1 MRRLLPTVALT
12 LAAPAISGLLTTSA
26 RAQAQHRVACEFDT
40 AAHIRWDSIDIGLAA
55 GWDRTGK
62 KKTPDDFLAAAQV
75 IQAHFRPPEHLRLPL
90 WARIAERGDTFPD
103 ESEWIGHGLDTYVQF
118 WLSDSGRLANDRI
131 ELEGAS
137 PELVMSLVAAIRR
150 ADSAGEFPPP
160 SPAVRHAEGAIQL
173 RLVDAPHTVPPS
185 VTLLRLR
192 IPVLII
198 DSAPSFLWMPPVEY
212 PQTARRIQAGDR
224 VLVELVV
231 GANGRP
237 DTTTIKVL
245 SAAYREFA
253 VEALRGVKE
262 AHFRPARVGG
272 CPVPVVVR
280 MPIDFHI
287 RQ

>member
-1 MRRLLPTVALT
+1 MQRLLPTVALT
-12 LAAPAISGLLTTSA
+12 LLLPAGAA
-26 RAQAQHRVACEFDT
+26 AQAQHRVACEFDT
-40 AAHIRWDSIDIGLAA
+40 SAHVRWDSIDIGLAA

-90 WARIAERGDTFPD
+90 WARVTEKSDTLPD
-103 ESEWIGHGLDTYVQF
+103 ESEWIGHGLDTDVQF
-118 WLSDSGRLANDRI
+118 WLSDSGRLANERI
-131 ELEGAS
+131 ELDGTS

-150 ADSAGEFPPP
+150 ADSAGEFLPP
-160 SPAVRHAEGAIQL
+160 SPAVRHAQGAIQL
-173 RLVDAPHTVPPS
+173 RLVDVPHTIPPS
-185 VTLLRLR
+185 VTLLRIR

-198 DSAPSFLWMPPVEY
+198 DSAAAFLWMPPVEY
-212 PQTARRIQAGDR
+212 PQTGRRVQIGER
-224 VLVELVV
+224 VLVQLVV

-245 SAAYREFA
+245 YASYKEFA
-253 VEALRGVKE
+253 VEAMRGVKE
-262 AHFRPARVGG
+262 AHFRPARVAG

-280 MPIDFHI
+280 MPIDFLI

>member
-12 LAAPAISGLLTTSA
+12 LLLTPSA
-26 RAQAQHRVACEFDT
+26 HAQAQHVACEFDT

-62 KKTPDDFLAAAQV
+62 KKLPDDFLAAAQV
-75 IQAHFRPPEHLRLPL
+75 IQAHFRAPEHVRLPL

-103 ESEWIGHGLDTYVQF
+103 VSEWIGHGLDTEVQF
-118 WLSDSGRLANDRI
+118 WLSDSGRLADERI
-131 ELEGAS
+131 ELHGAS
-137 PELVMSLVAAIRR
+137 PDLVMSLAAAIRR
-150 ADSAGEFPPP
+150 ADSAGEFLPP
-160 SPAVRHAEGAIQL
+160 SPAVRRAKGAIQL

-185 VTLLRLR
+185 VTLLRIR

-198 DSAPSFLWMPPVEY
+198 DSAPAFLWMPPVEY
-212 PQTARRIQAGDR
+212 PQTGRRTQTGER

-237 DTTTIKVL
+237 DTTMIKVL
-245 SAAYREFA
+245 SAAYQEFA

-262 AHFRPARVGG
+262 AHFRPAKVAG

-280 MPIDFHI
+280 MPIDFRI
-287 RQ
+287 PQ

>member
-12 LAAPAISGLLTTSA
+12 LLLTPSA
-26 RAQAQHRVACEFDT
+26 HAQAQHRVACDFDT

-75 IQAHFRPPEHLRLPL
+75 IQTHFRPPEHLRLPL
-90 WARIAERGDTFPD
+90 WARVTEKSDTLPD
-103 ESEWIGHGLDTYVQF
+103 ESEWIGHGLDTDVQF
-118 WLSDSGRLANDRI
+118 WLSDSGRLANERI
-131 ELEGAS
+131 ELNGAS

-150 ADSAGEFPPP
+150 ADSAGEFLPP
-160 SPAVRHAEGAIQL
+160 SPAVRHAKGAIQL
-173 RLVDAPHTVPPS
+173 RLVDAPHTIPPS
-185 VTLLRLR
+185 VTLLRIR
-192 IPVLII
+192 IPVLLI

-212 PQTARRIQAGDR
+212 PQPARRLQTGDR

-245 SAAYREFA
+245 YAAYREFA

-262 AHFRPARVGG
+262 AHFRPARVAG

-280 MPIDFHI
+280 MPIDFRI
-287 RQ
+287 PQ